1 MQNEP
6 KSNKEQYAYHRIIQL
21 IHEDAYPVGSRLP
34 SERRLAEK
42 LGTSR
47 NTLRGAMRQLQ
58 AHGVVEIRSGSGNYV
73 IRKEIPLPLVSQ
85 MSDAQHRASLGEVM
99 EVRFL
104 VEPVIG
110 MHAAEMATPADIEGL
125 EACLMRM
132 SRASIDNL
140 HEQMIREDRHFR
152 KLLAQGGKNRLMV
165 LLHECIASQENATIL
180 GRQLPENDKASLFA
194 GYVGIFNAVQH
205 RQIEQTYKGIQN
217 HILGQCR
224 LMMERESVEMPATI
238 VDALRHM
245 KRNPNDDE
253 EKQDA
258 EAAAGSRL

>member
-6 KSNKEQYAYHRIIQL
+6 KSNKEQYAYQRIMQL

-34 SERRLAEK
+34 SERHLAVK

-73 IRKEIPLPLVSQ
+73 ISKEVPLPLVSQ
-85 MSDAQHRASLGEVM
+85 MFDAQHRASLGEVM
-99 EVRFL
+99 EVRLL

-110 MHAAEMATPADIEGL
+110 MHTAEMITAADIEKL
-125 EACLMRM
+125 EACLTRM

-140 HEQMIREDRHFR
+140 HEQMIREDKHFR
-152 KLLAQGGKNRLMV
+152 KLLALAGGNRLMV
-165 LLHECIASQENATIL
+165 LLHECIASQEDTTIL
-180 GRQLPENDKASLFA
+180 GRQLPESDKASLFA
-194 GYVGIFNAVQH
+194 DYVGIFNAVQH
-205 RQIEQTYKGIQN
+205 RQTEQTYKGIRN
-217 HILGQCR
+217 HILRQCR
-224 LMMERESVEMPATI
+224 LMMERESIEMPATI

-245 KRNPNDDE
+245 KRNSNDDR

-258 EAAAGSRL
+258 EAAARSRL